1 MWAPALGWAAGW
13 KCLLSVPLPSLH
25 ILPPFPS
32 LSFPPVPAAH
42 DPSLQSSSFLRFPL
56 LSPLSLPSFI
66 SSRSPAL
73 PSLESFPSLR
83 SLPLTAFHSWHSI
96 FCFPFPHLPFFPSL
110 PFLSFHFLPVL
121 PFPSRPFP
129 CLSPT
134 LLPCLPFSPVPSS
147 CSLLS
152 ERTHQMGYSTWNSLC
167 ATLPPV
173 CFRVAGIG
181 TFIPHLPPEFNI
193 EKRFSQ

>member
-1 MWAPALGWAAGW
+1 MFTRRKCEKNHVATVSRLCRDRVATVSRLYFDDGITTPWCEHARNACTWEGGGPKPLWAPALGWAAGW
-13 KCLLSVPLPSLH
+13 KCLLRG
-25 ILPPFPS
+25 FG
-32 LSFPPVPAAH
+32 
-42 DPSLQSSSFLRFPL
+42 
-56 LSPLSLPSFI
+56 
-66 SSRSPAL
+66 
-73 PSLESFPSLR
+73 
-83 SLPLTAFHSWHSI
+83 PLTAFHSWHSI

-121 PFPSRPFP
+121 PFPSCPFP
-129 CLSPT
+129 CLSPS

-181 TFIPHLPPEFNI
+181 TFIPHPPPEFNI
-193 EKRFSQ
+193 EKGFRSEAP